1 MLLTTFKVQY
11 QRARSEYEAKVY
23 EQDSIARSLEAV
35 TAKLTDITSAAG
47 SSTSYKSS
55 EVYKNLVAYQNVYD
69 TKKAQLDTEIKVL
82 DEQMKSYK
90 EAMKKGIKDN
100 TSWSCFA

>member
-11 QRARSEYEAKVY
+11 QRASYEREAKIY

-69 TKKAQLDTEIKVL
+69 AKKTQLETEIKYL
-82 DEQMKSYK
+82 DEQMKTYK
-90 EAMKKGIKDN
+90 EAMKKGVKAA
-100 TSWSCFA
+100 TTWTCFG